1 MSVTFEEIVR
11 AWLLEYDDRLP
22 MDRRERQ
29 EAFVELL
36 GNLKDYGYGK
46 EELSNSKKEKIIK
59 SSVNPNYRH
68 KNKLKIWIDMAVK
81 DLEAAILVFY
91 KNVPIKKGY
100 VTPEIA
106 AKLDNLQ
113 NKAAESKALASNS
126 SEDAPDENFSIEDNT
141 KLDMPTPPSK
151 NDGGVIE
158 TTDEMLDQM
167 DGPEAVWDNDLIK
180 ELGIKI
186 YE

>member
-1 MSVTFEEIVR
+1 MQPTFEEIVR

-22 MDRRERQ
+22 MDCRARQ

-36 GNLKDYGYGK
+36 GNLKEHGYDK
-46 EELSNSKKEKIIK
+46 ETLNNSKKEKIIK
-59 SSVNPNYRH
+59 GSVNQNYRH
-68 KNKLKIWIDMAVK
+68 KNKLKIWIEMAVK

-91 KNVPIKKGY
+91 KTVTIKKGY

-113 NKAAESKALASNS
+113 TKAAETKTLNN
-126 SEDAPDENFSIEDNT
+126 SEDSPDNEFSIEDNS
-141 KLDMPTPPSK
+141 KLDIPISAPK
-151 NDGGVIE
+151 NDGDIIQA
-158 TTDEMLDQM
+158 TNEMLDQM
-167 DGPEAVWDNDLIK
+167 EGPNALWDEDLIK